1 MLSSIPEG
9 DFIPLTNIERIIT
22 IFYKLTSIIF
32 YSYVIN
38 YFKVQQADF
47 KQKTS
52 NNLEKEEHA
61 ISEWLISL

>member
-1 MLSSIPEG
+1 VLSSIPEG